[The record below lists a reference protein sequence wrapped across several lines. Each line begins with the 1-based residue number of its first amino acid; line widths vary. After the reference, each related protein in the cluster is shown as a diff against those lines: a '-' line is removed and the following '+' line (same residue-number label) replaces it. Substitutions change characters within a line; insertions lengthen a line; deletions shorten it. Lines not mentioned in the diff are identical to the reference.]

1 MGYKDIGIRKSEF
14 VTKTPITL
22 NDSNVSQIYEFF
34 LNFFSFRG
42 SVSVFTVNRNQAFFV
57 KIQVLIP
64 PLLQKGKIEKNVYEI
79 SVNKLV

>member
-34 LNFFSFRG
+34 LNFYLFQRFS
-42 SVSVFTVNRNQAFFV
+42 QFFLL
-57 KIQVLIP
+57 LI
-64 PLLQKGKIEKNVYEI
+64 EI
-79 SVNKLV
+79 RLFFL

>member
-34 LNFFSFRG
+34 LNFYLFQRFSQFFLLLIEIRLFFLWKYRFLFRPF
-42 SVSVFTVNRNQAFFV
+42 S
-57 KIQVLIP
+57 K
-64 PLLQKGKIEKNVYEI
+64 KEK
-79 SVNKLV
+79 

>member
-34 LNFFSFRG
+34 LNFFYFRG
-42 SVSVFTVNRNQAFFV
+42 SVSFFTVNRNQAFFCENTGSYSAPSP
-57 KIQVLIP
+57 KR
-64 PLLQKGKIEKNVYEI
+64 KNRKNVYEI

>member
-1 MGYKDIGIRKSEF
+1 MGYKDKGIRKSEF

-34 LNFFSFRG
+34 LNFYLFQRFSQFF
-42 SVSVFTVNRNQAFFV
+42 FTVNRNQAFFSV

-64 PLLQKGKIEKNVYEI
+64 PLLQKGKIEKMSMK
-79 SVNKLV
+79 SVLIN